1 MMEGEYWVRW
11 KLLISA
17 PHLIHTCVSSLTDDS
32 YQWILILNSVSEVM
46 FLHCS
51 LITPCSQ
58 LHIVQ
63 LFDM

>member
-17 PHLIHTCVSSLTDDS
+17 PQLILTCVSSLADDK

-46 FLHCS
+46 FLYCS
-51 LITPCSQ
+51 FYYSL
-58 LHIVQ
+58 
-63 LFDM
+63 